1 MLHCPSKVNR
11 SDGPSRQREIE
22 PPTKD
27 EPDWFL
33 RLKADD
39 YEGFDAVVASSPFPL
54 NAARWVRFLL
64 LRRGRKSGSP
74 TQGPNGPHNWAT
86 ATRMKRCFRA
96 FAFGAMS
103 ICRSHRERSAVTCR
117 LWCGPCVL
125 MACISSNLGCQDICW
140 YTQSQLRKIC
150 IQLAVPI

>member
-1 MLHCPSKVNR
+1 MPLQVNR

-33 RLKADD
+33 RLKAGN
-39 YEGFDAVVASSPFPL
+39 YGGFDAVVASSPFPL

-64 LRRGRKSGSP
+64 LLWMWKKIRVSDPGAKWTSRLGHS
-74 TQGPNGPHNWAT
+74 NC
-86 ATRMKRCFRA
+86 MKRCFRA
-96 FAFGAMS
+96 FCIGAMS
-103 ICRSHRERSAVTCR
+103 VCRSHRERSAVTCR

-125 MACISSNLGCQDICW
+125 MACISLNLGCQDICW
-140 YTQSQLRKIC
+140 YTRSQLRKIC